1 VQVGQ
6 EIFAQIF
13 VVVVE
18 RFEGEYAGDDEEDVG
33 VGALDHVPEPL
44 VFFRDAFNGAGE
56 MQQVTF
62 LLAVAEV
69 VPSLLPAALIL
80 DQCLN
85 QIRVILE
92 LGVYHL
98 DVFVVFAKEGSQ
110 GRKGTSYLFA
120 QDADGLGL
128 VLCDSP

>member
-1 VQVGQ
+1 MQ
-6 EIFAQIF
+6 E
-13 VVVVE
+13 
-18 RFEGEYAGDDEEDVG
+18 
-33 VGALDHVPEPL
+33 
-44 VFFRDAFNGAGE
+44 
-56 MQQVTF
+56 VTF

-69 VPSLLPAALIL
+69 VPSLLPAPLIL

-98 DVFVVFAKEGSQ
+98 DVFVVFAKEGSE
-110 GRKGTSYLFA
+110 GRKRTSYLFA